1 MLNNKVIWSLKSE
14 RGPIRKKNEDS
25 VYPNIS
31 GKSQLPIRF
40 GIFDGM
46 GGHKSGEVASRIASE
61 TLNNDF
67 VSIEKYVIEANN
79 QILNHQDMYP
89 ETLGMGTTMTIIEID
104 NNLLLKLAHVGD
116 SRCYILSNNNLFQ
129 LTIDDNL
136 PENKNILTQALGT
149 KEKLSIQSKD
159 YKLKKY
165 DTILLC
171 TDGVYNE
178 VSDEYLKNKL
188 SDGISAET
196 LISEILI
203 QEPKDNL
210 SAIIINVV

>member
-1 MLNNKVIWSLKSE
+1 MQERFGQFDTDLNNINNAGSSE
-14 RGPIRKKNEDS
+14 YKKFLQE
-25 VYPNIS
+25 
-31 GKSQLPIRF
+31 Q
-40 GIFDGM
+40 
-46 GGHKSGEVASRIASE
+46 
-61 TLNNDF
+61 
-67 VSIEKYVIEANN
+67 
-79 QILNHQDMYP
+79 
-89 ETLGMGTTMTIIEID
+89 
-104 NNLLLKLAHVGD
+104 
-116 SRCYILSNNNLFQ
+116 
-129 LTIDDNL
+129 
-136 PENKNILTQALGT
+136 

>member
-1 MLNNKVIWSLKSE
+1 MIYKTDEEKMEVALAE
-14 RGPIRKKNEDS
+14 AKKALEIDEIP
-25 VYPNIS
+25 V
-31 GKSQLPIRF
+31 GAAL
-40 GIFDGM
+40 FDGM

-61 TLNNDF
+61 TLNNEF

>member
-1 MLNNKVIWSLKSE
+1 
-14 RGPIRKKNEDS
+14 
-25 VYPNIS
+25 
-31 GKSQLPIRF
+31 
-40 GIFDGM
+40 
-46 GGHKSGEVASRIASE
+46 
-61 TLNNDF
+61 
-67 VSIEKYVIEANN
+67 
-79 QILNHQDMYP
+79 MYP

-104 NNLLLKLAHVGD
+104 KNLLLKLAHVGD

>member
-31 GKSQLPIRF
+31 GKSQLPTRF